1 MHLRARE
8 NALFATPCQTSDSRQ
23 NYRAKTHNITVML
36 TLAAAQSVSSVCRR
50 CIGCSSSF
58 SVNKRTGRNAAFD
71 DASDDA
77 YEVVTASRMRS
88 ACKLWTDGIPQR
100 SDLQLHSGT

>member
-50 CIGCSSSF
+50 WYRLLIIVHAARRRICLAACS
-58 SVNKRTGRNAAFD
+58 KP
-71 DASDDA
+71 
-77 YEVVTASRMRS
+77 TASQASPMS
-88 ACKLWTDGIPQR
+88 CGTWWKAKWLVLAHKLPPKEPQK
-100 SDLQLHSGT
+100 